1 MIPGDEL
8 DFPDTLS
15 LARLDLLRF
24 WRRGSKLNF
33 EWLSKFDLN
42 WLDES
47 GSVVF
52 YILQWVSSLKLRDKY
67 YLVFDL
73 NQPEFSCLSVVQG
86 REGSV
91 RTYKSFAVK
100 CITMIHPTCNFQKI
114 GYTDCCHGQEIS

>member
-33 EWLSKFDLN
+33 EWLSKFDSN

-47 GSVVF
+47 GSVELLYF
-52 YILQWVSSLKLRDKY
+52 ISSNGFP
-67 YLVFDL
+67 V
-73 NQPEFSCLSVVQG
+73 
-86 REGSV
+86 
-91 RTYKSFAVK
+91 
-100 CITMIHPTCNFQKI
+100 
-114 GYTDCCHGQEIS
+114 